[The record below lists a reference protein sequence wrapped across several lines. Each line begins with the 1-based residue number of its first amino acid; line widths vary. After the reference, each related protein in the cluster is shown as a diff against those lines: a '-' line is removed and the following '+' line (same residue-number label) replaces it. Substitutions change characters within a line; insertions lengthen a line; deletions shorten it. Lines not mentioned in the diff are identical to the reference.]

1 MAYIAFL
8 QSSRVFFHRQV
19 TTLYFPR
26 FRTCCAT
33 GPELKRRVE
42 MIEHSAPSPDFA
54 LQVRQYSGV
63 DAGSRRQRRVACRKC
78 WHPSDSLRFVSST
91 SADKTPGKIGTRCQE
106 RSARMLRR
114 GPLHK
119 RPLGLSTSRVNT
131 FVNHCRRPLH
141 NVRSWIISVTP

>member
-1 MAYIAFL
+1 MRTEDTIVGIHCVL

-119 RPLGLSTSRVNT
+119 RPLGS
-131 FVNHCRRPLH
+131 LH
-141 NVRSWIISVTP
+141 FACKHLRQSLPAAFT